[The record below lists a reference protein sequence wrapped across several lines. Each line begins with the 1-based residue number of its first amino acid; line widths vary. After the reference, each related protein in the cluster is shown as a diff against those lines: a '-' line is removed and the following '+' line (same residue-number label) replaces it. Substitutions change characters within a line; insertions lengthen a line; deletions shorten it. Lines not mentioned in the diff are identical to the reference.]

1 MHVDDFLFAGT
12 YQFFRNVTDKI
23 TNKYK
28 IGKHQNRS
36 FTYVGLKVEESSSE
50 IRISQNEYISE
61 MKEIPIARTRQA
73 RRFSPLNATEIDEL
87 KSLVGQLNWTA
98 TQTRPDLSYEVL
110 ELSIMKNHPQVDHL
124 LRASKAVKKLK
135 REENSMLYPR
145 LGSFEDME
153 VIIYCDASWGNL
165 PDGVSSAQ
173 CHIIR
178 LKGLEQRCCPI
189 AWVSRKVK
197 RHVPS
202 TLAAE
207 ALAMHDALDEAFS
220 TVYFF

>member
-1 MHVDDFLFAGT
+1 M
-12 YQFFRNVTDKI
+12 
-23 TNKYK
+23 
-28 IGKHQNRS
+28 
-36 FTYVGLKVEESSSE
+36 EESSSG

-61 MKEIPIARTRQA
+61 MKEISIAKTIQA
-73 RRFSPLNATEIDEL
+73 QRFSPLNATEIDEL
-87 KSLVGQLNWTA
+87 KSLVGQLNWTV

-124 LRASKAVKKLK
+124 LRANKAVRKLK
-135 REENSMLYPR
+135 REENSILYPR

-153 VIIYCDASWGNL
+153 VNISCDASWGNL
-165 PDGVSSAQ
+165 PDGVSRAQ
-173 CHIIR
+173 GHIIV

-207 ALAMHDALDEAFS
+207 ALAMRDALDETIYLGS
-220 TVYFF
+220 ID